1 MTIKE
6 IEIQLALGTLTYEM
20 KRELVSNKKTPKKIL
35 AILST
40 DKDWNIRRWV
50 AYHPNTPVEV
60 LTKLSTDENNR
71 VRWWVVRNPNY
82 TRTTDLED
90 SRP

>member
-6 IEIQLALGTLTYEM
+6 IEIQLALGSLTDDI
-20 KRELVSNKKTPKKIL
+20 KLKLADNRKTSKKILIMLSIDENWRVRSYVAENPNTPKK
-35 AILST
+35 A
-40 DKDWNIRRWV
+40 
-50 AYHPNTPVEV
+50 
-60 LTKLSTDENNR
+60 LTKLSTDEVWF
-71 VRWWVVRNPNY
+71 VRCYVVFNPNY